1 MALGKAI
8 IVKDAMFYQKIG
20 SPYLKYVL
28 QVQTV
33 APFA

>member
-1 MALGKAI
+1 MIIGKAI
-8 IVKDAMFYQKIG
+8 ILKDAILCQKIG